1 MERNRDLIDG
11 NANRRNSLRSTL
23 GEEADALFHRAHA
36 HTSIESSVRGTR
48 VPIRYS
54 SFDRVEALPRDVENA
69 ALQIPPSPPV
79 KLDGTRGACSTSRIS
94 PPPTPS
100 ITAGSSSRRRLGRC
114 HGCFQGLGR
123 RWINVAKRF
132 QDIALHGCVNNGD
145 LSKGFELSKAAPG
158 RHLPQRDEA
167 AQQLSKIPHPTCL
180 NIERHIPNHPG
191 TTRGWCFSPRA
202 AEETLDGRGRGAERK
217 DKG

>member
-94 PPPTPS
+94 PPPTTSS
-100 ITAGSSSRRRLGRC
+100 ITAGSSSRRRLGRY
-114 HGCFQGLGR
+114 HGCFQRLGR
-123 RWINVAKRF
+123 RWIR
-132 QDIALHGCVNNGD
+132 LTSLRG
-145 LSKGFELSKAAPG
+145 
-158 RHLPQRDEA
+158 
-167 AQQLSKIPHPTCL
+167 SKISRYTVALITVIYPRVSNYRRLLLVDTY
-180 NIERHIPNHPG
+180 PG
-191 TTRGWCFSPRA
+191 GTKPRSSCPKSL
-202 AEETLDGRGRGAERK
+202 TQPV
-217 DKG
+217 

>member
-79 KLDGTRGACSTSRIS
+79 KLDGTRGAVRRVGS
-94 PPPTPS
+94 PLLLRLPS
-100 ITAGSSSRRRLGRC
+100 PLVHLRD
-114 HGCFQGLGR
+114 
-123 RWINVAKRF
+123 VAS
-132 QDIALHGCVNNGD
+132 V
-145 LSKGFELSKAAPG
+145 
-158 RHLPQRDEA
+158 
-167 AQQLSKIPHPTCL
+167 
-180 NIERHIPNHPG
+180 G
-191 TTRGWCFSPRA
+191 TTDVSRG
-202 AEETLDGRGRGAERK
+202 
-217 DKG
+217 